1 MSSLAL
7 KHKPQA
13 SLMLTTNQFRITLPE
28 TLCIFTYSLS
38 FVPMISSDNSKL
50 KKILVNKSRNELSRY
65 LGRFIHCGEVIL
77 STKDLLAGMSENSDE
92 TEESLGTDAL
102 RFNAEFDGTGY
113 EGTIL
118 PAGKLEISQSGSF
131 DQRALQVLNI
141 SLRNKLKLLRYVQLG
156 SFRNHYNS
164 SSSIP
169 LQNFPAEIW
178 PGYFTSINNFKGG
191 LMLTI
196 DTSFKLVRTDSVLE
210 SINTFLKKFGSNSH
224 NKIKSE
230 LKNKFIMAFYGS
242 QIMYRIDDIL
252 FDEKPTDQFPD
263 QSKARNYIEYYEK
276 TYQTRIKFPKQPLIL
291 ARKNLKDSPVKLIP
305 ELCRM
310 TGAESISDN
319 SMKLKK
325 EVSRITSLRPQE
337 KLNQISELAFQ
348 LQSTT
353 DPQWQMINSA
363 TPVSV
368 PCIQLAYPSI
378 QTSGKTH
385 SINEKSTFNIQKFT
399 PIKGEKLLRWQLFCY
414 ENFQKLIPD
423 LLQGLKSASQSLN
436 QELSKPLEVI
446 IPQSTTLSSL
456 SEFILSKAKQGAQLI
471 VLVMSKNSPA
481 YKITKS
487 ALTSSFPVPSQVVT
501 DQSILKNDFS
511 IYHKIYLQILCK
523 IGGIPYTV
531 SLPALPPYTMIVGI
545 DVCHNT
551 FNGKQSVLGFWAS
564 LNSTFSVGFSKAAFH
579 GVNQEISDILTPIF
593 IESIEK
599 FTEANSG
606 HKPRLILLY
615 RDGVGNSQ
623 YAKVV
628 NIEIPQI
635 VAAIRQVDLNWKPE
649 IVVVGVNK
657 RVNQRFL
664 LNGRNP
670 GHGVLVDDIVVLD
683 NWNFYLISHWTSI
696 GTATPTHYHV
706 VVNESKMATRC
717 LYELTYALCYNYFN
731 WQGGIRV
738 PAPCMYAH
746 KIAYLVG
753 KHTGIEIHRELE
765 RSLHFL

>member
-13 SLMLTTNQFRITLPE
+13 PRMLTTNQYRITLPE
-28 TLCIFTYSLS
+28 TLCIFTYNLS
-38 FVPMISSDNSKL
+38 FVPIIPSDNSKL
-50 KKILVNKSRNELSRY
+50 KQILVNKARNEISRH
-65 LGRFIHCGEVIL
+65 LGRFIYCGEIIL
-77 STKDLLAGMSENSDE
+77 SAKDLLAGE
-92 TEESLGTDAL
+92 TEEYGGLDSL
-102 RFNAEFDGTGY
+102 RFNAEFDGSGF

-118 PAGKLEISQSGSF
+118 PAGKLEISQNENF

-164 SSSIP
+164 SSSIRLP
-169 LQNFPAEIW
+169 NFPAEIW

-210 SINTFLKKFGSNSH
+210 SINTLLKKFGPNSY

-252 FDEKPTDQFPD
+252 FDARPTDKFPD
-263 QSKARNYIEYYEK
+263 PSIAKTYIGYYEK
-276 TYQTRIKFPKQPLIL
+276 TYQARINFPKQPLIL
-291 ARKNLKDSPVKLIP
+291 ARKNLKDKPVRLIP

-319 SMKLKK
+319 PIKLRK
-325 EVSRITSLRPQE
+325 EVSRITSLRPHE
-337 KLNQISELAFQ
+337 KIDKISELAAQ
-348 LQSTT
+348 LQSTS

-368 PCIQLAYPSI
+368 SCTQLAYPSI

-385 SINEKSTFNIQKFT
+385 SITEKSTFNIHKFI
-399 PIKGEKLLRWQLFCY
+399 PIKGEKCSRWQLFYY
-414 ENFQKLIPD
+414 ENFQNLIPD
-423 LLQGLKSASQSLN
+423 LLQGLKSASLSLN
-436 QELSKPLEVI
+436 QELTKPLQVV
-446 IPQSTTLSSL
+446 IPQSTPNSSL
-456 SEFILSKAKQGAQLI
+456 SEFILSNLKQGAQLI
-471 VLVMSKNSPA
+471 VLVIKKNSPS
-481 YKITKS
+481 YKIIKT
-487 ALTSSFPVPSQVVT
+487 ALTSSFPVPSQVII
-501 DQSILKNDFS
+501 DQSIERNDSS
-511 IYHKIYLQILCK
+511 IYNKIFIQILCK
-523 IGGIPYTV
+523 IGGIPWTV
-531 SLPALPPYTMIVGI
+531 SLPSLPPYTMIVGI

-551 FNGKQSVLGFWAS
+551 FNGEQSVLGFWAS
-564 LNSTFSVGFSKAAFH
+564 LNSSFTIGYSKAAFH

-599 FTEANSG
+599 FTEVNSG
-606 HKPRLILLY
+606 QKPRMILLY

-623 YAKVV
+623 YVKVV
-628 NIEIPQI
+628 NVEIPQI
-635 VAAIRQVDLNWKPE
+635 VAAIKEVDLNWKPE

-657 RVNQRFL
+657 RVNQRFF
-664 LNGRNP
+664 LNGKNP
-670 GHGVLVDDIVVLD
+670 GHGVLVDDVVVLD
-683 NWNFYLISHWTSI
+683 NLNFYLMSHWTSI
-696 GTATPTHYHV
+696 GTVTPTHYHV
-706 VVNESKMATRC
+706 VVNESKMETKC
-717 LYELTYALCYNYFN
+717 LYELTYALCYSYFN

-753 KHTGIEIHRELE
+753 KYTGIEIDRQLE